1 MKHFKWME
9 KYQMSELGN
18 KGNKEILYMENYY
31 VMVVVRCKAEGSL
44 TINEQRAVWCHMCL
58 IKTHATILLVF
69 VKYRI
74 GNSFGSLSVLCQANT
89 DSKN

>member
-18 KGNKEILYMENYY
+18 KKILYMENYY

-44 TINEQRAVWCHMCL
+44 TINEQRAF
-58 IKTHATILLVF
+58 LVSH
-69 VKYRI
+69 V
-74 GNSFGSLSVLCQANT
+74 S
-89 DSKN
+89 D

>member
-44 TINEQRAVWCHMCL
+44 TINEQRAF
-58 IKTHATILLVF
+58 LVSH
-69 VKYRI
+69 VS
-74 GNSFGSLSVLCQANT
+74 N
-89 DSKN
+89 

>member
-18 KGNKEILYMENYY
+18 KKILYMENYY

-44 TINEQRAVWCHMCL
+44 TINEQRAFWCHMCP
-58 IKTHATILLVF
+58 IKTHVTNLFLNVIS
-69 VKYRI
+69 RTGI
-74 GNSFGSLSVLCQANT
+74 SFGSLSVLCQANT
-89 DSKN
+89 DYKN